1 MNTFFAALFI
11 ILNFLDFTTTKKIL
25 ALGGEEFSPIPKLLM
40 KIHLFTPIKIF
51 VTLFISFFIVTRS
64 NILTGV
70 ILCGII
76 SIFVINNYY
85 QLYMHSKGL

>member
-1 MNTFFAALFI
+1 MNIFFAALFI
-11 ILNFLDFTTTKKIL
+11 ILNFLDFITTKKIL
-25 ALGGEEFSPIPKLLM
+25 DLGGEEISPIPKLLM
-40 KIHLFTPIKIF
+40 KIHLFTPIKIII
-51 VTLFISFFIVTRS
+51 TLFISFCIVNS
-64 NILTGV
+64 SDILTGI